1 MQNVLKAADGTKVIL
16 TNHAKERAA
25 ERGMGL
31 GLIQHTIDNGELVVS
46 EGGKMQWHAAMHDG
60 KSRSVLALDIRGGKV
75 IVPTM
80 WIRGPLAKAA

>member
-1 MQNVLKAADGTKVIL
+1 MKKQLKAADGTTVIL
-16 TNHAKERAA
+16 TNHAIERAA

-31 GLIQHTIDNGELVVS
+31 ELIQNTIDNGELVVS
-46 EGGKMQWHAAMHDG
+46 KGGKPQWHAVMHDG

-75 IVPTM
+75 IIPTM